1 MKDEHE
7 QAEADRNPYGKKTKK
22 QIPVNIDEETFAY
35 FKGLSDEMGIPC
47 PILINL
53 YLRDCVKRK
62 LTPEISWKEKS

>member
-7 QAEADRNPYGKKTKK
+7 YAEADRNPYSKKAKK
-22 QIPVNIDEETFAY
+22 QIPVNVDEETFEY
-35 FKGLSDEMGIPC
+35 FKGLSDELGIPC
-47 PILINL
+47 AILINL